1 MHAGEVTHV
10 SEAAQHSTIALR
22 SLRKVYGSQVVVEDV
37 SFTLAPGQITALLG
51 ENGAGKSTLA
61 KILAGSVSPDGGE
74 ILLGDDRLRFDSPR
88 DALSKGF
95 AIIPQELIYVPN
107 LTVAENICL
116 GRWPG
121 RGFLTSQKQ
130 MLRTAAEQAASLGFT
145 LPLNAQM
152 KSLSFAQQQ
161 AVEIVKALSRDAQL
175 IILDEP
181 TAALNSEESER
192 LLELM
197 RGVAEG
203 GAAIMYISHR
213 LDEVF
218 RACTDVVV
226 LRNGRK
232 VFDGAVSQTDPS
244 AVIGHILGRAEVAH
258 HRDSSGRDA
267 SEVCLTATD
276 LTREAYPPI
285 RGVDIQVGKTEIV
298 GLYGLA
304 GSGAEV
310 IAEALGGLHDDV
322 TGTLAIDGET
332 VPIPRSPRRARRQR
346 IGYVPA
352 DRKLQGLVPTMSVLQ
367 SISLLVLN
375 KLSRF
380 GFMNRRAEREM
391 GKDLASRT
399 LLRARS
405 LDQKVSELSG
415 GNQQK
420 VMMASRIAQ
429 VPSVLVLQE
438 PTRGVDIGARV
449 ELHNMLRELANA
461 GTGQLVV
468 TSDIEEA
475 VILSDRLLV
484 LRDGR
489 IVHEIVDPSE
499 ESQNEA
505 IQAAGG
511 V

>member
-1 MHAGEVTHV
+1 MTLNRSVVH
-10 SEAAQHSTIALR
+10 LR
-22 SLRKVYGSQVVVEDV
+22 SLRKVYGSQIVLNDV
-37 SFTLAPGQITALLG
+37 SFSLAPGQISALLG

-61 KILAGSVSPDGGE
+61 KILAGAVTPDGGG
-74 ILLGDDRLRFDSPR
+74 IYVDDKKLKFESPR
-88 DALSKGF
+88 DALNKGV
-95 AIIPQELIYVPN
+95 ALIPQELIYVPN

-121 RGFLTSQKQ
+121 RAFFTSPRQ
-130 MLRTAAEQAASLGFT
+130 MLRTANSEAERLGFN
-145 LPLNAQM
+145 LPLRSLM

-161 AVEIVKALSRDAQL
+161 AVEIVKALSRNAQL

-181 TAALNSEESER
+181 TAALNNEESER

-197 RGVAEG
+197 RGVARD

-218 RACTDVVV
+218 RACTDVEV
-226 LRNGRK
+226 LRNGQLVFSGK
-232 VFDGAVSQTDPS
+232 VEQTQPS
-244 AVIGHILGRAEVAH
+244 EVISHILGREEVAQ
-258 HRDSSGRDA
+258 HRVATSQDAGEPCLVVEGLNRD
-267 SEVCLTATD
+267 L
-276 LTREAYPPI
+276 YPPI
-285 RGVDIQVGKTEIV
+285 RNVDLRVGRTEIV

-310 IAEALGGLHDDV
+310 IAESLAGQHKDV
-322 TGTLAIDGET
+322 TGSVTIAG
-332 VPIPRSPRRARRQR
+332 VNVGVPRSPRKARRQR

-352 DRKLQGLVPTMSVLQ
+352 DRKLQGLIPTMSVRE
-367 SISLLVLN
+367 SFSLLVLET
-375 KLSRF
+375 LSRW
-380 GFMNRRAEREM
+380 GFIKRREERKLA
-391 GKDLASRT
+391 KDLAART

-405 LDQKVSELSG
+405 LEQKVSELSG

-420 VMMASRIAQ
+420 VLMGSRIAQ
-429 VPSVLVLQE
+429 APTVLVLQE

-449 ELHNMLRELANA
+449 ELHNLLRELADA

-475 VILSDRLLV
+475 VVLSDRLLV
-484 LRDGR
+484 LREGQ
-489 IVHEIVDPSE
+489 IVHEIIDPSE
-499 ESQNEA
+499 ASQNEA

>member
-1 MHAGEVTHV
+1 MGDMSPNRPVIE
-10 SEAAQHSTIALR
+10 LR
-22 SLRKVYGSQVVVEDV
+22 SLRKVYGGQVVVDDV
-37 SFTLAPGQITALLG
+37 SFSLAPGQISALLG

-61 KILAGSVSPDGGE
+61 KMLAGAVAPDGGE
-74 ILLGDDRLRFDSPR
+74 IVFGDAKLRFDSPR

-95 AIIPQELIYVPN
+95 CIIPQELNYVPN

-121 RGFLTSQKQ
+121 KRFLTSPRQ
-130 MLRTAAEQAASLGFT
+130 MLRTASRETERLGFE
-145 LPLNAQM
+145 LPLQSLM

-161 AVEIVKALSRDAQL
+161 AVEIVKALSRSARL

-181 TAALNSEESER
+181 TAALNNEESER

-197 RGVAEG
+197 RGVARD
-203 GAAIMYISHR
+203 GAAILYISHR

-218 RACTDVVV
+218 RACTDVEV
-226 LRNGRK
+226 LRNGKLVFSGK
-232 VFDGAVSQTDPS
+232 VAETSPTE
-244 AVIGHILGRAEVAH
+244 VISHILGRTEVAQ
-258 HRDSSGRDA
+258 HRLSATGNHGEACLSVKSLNRD
-267 SEVCLTATD
+267 
-276 LTREAYPPI
+276 AYPPI
-285 RGVDIQVGKTEIV
+285 KDVNLSVGTTEIV

-310 IAEALGGLHDDV
+310 VAESLAGLHSDV
-322 TGTLAIDGET
+322 TGSVAMSGQEIG
-332 VPIPRSPRRARRQR
+332 VPRSPRKARQHR

-352 DRKLQGLVPTMSVLQ
+352 DRKIQGLVPTMSVRE
-367 SISLLVLN
+367 SFSLLIMQ

-380 GFMNRRAEREM
+380 GLIKRSAERAVSR
-391 GKDLASRT
+391 DLSART

-405 LDQKVSELSG
+405 LEQKISELSG

-420 VMMASRIAQ
+420 VLMGSRIAQ
-429 VPSVLVLQE
+429 APSVLILQE

-449 ELHNMLRELANA
+449 ELHNLLRELADA

-475 VILSDRLLV
+475 VVISDRLLV
-484 LRDGR
+484 FRKGR
-489 IVHEIVDPSE
+489 IVHEILSPTKA
-499 ESQNEA
+499 SQNEA
-505 IQAAGG
+505 LQAAGG

>member
-1 MHAGEVTHV
+1 MSPTAHEL
-10 SEAAQHSTIALR
+10 TIALR

-61 KILAGSVSPDGGE
+61 KILAGSVAPDGGE
-74 ILLGDDRLRFDSPR
+74 ILLGEDKLRFDSPR

-121 RGFLTSQKQ
+121 KAFFTSQKQ
-130 MLRTAAEQAASLGFT
+130 MLRTAHEQADRLGFS
-145 LPLNAQM
+145 LPVNAQM

-161 AVEIVKALSRDAQL
+161 AVEIVKALSRDAQM

-192 LLELM
+192 LLDLM

-203 GAAIMYISHR
+203 GAAILYISHR

-232 VFDGAVSQTDPS
+232 VFDGKVHETDPGT
-244 AVIGHILGRAEVAH
+244 VIGHILGRAEVAH
-258 HRDSSGRDA
+258 HRDSSSRDA
-267 SEVCLTATD
+267 SEICLTATD

-310 IAEALGGLHDDV
+310 IAETLGGLHDDV
-322 TGTLAIDGET
+322 TGTLIVDGET
-332 VPIPRSPRRARRQR
+332 ISIPRSPRRARRQR

-352 DRKLQGLVPTMSVLQ
+352 DRKQQGLVPTMSVLQ
-367 SISLLVLN
+367 SISLLVLQ

-380 GFMNRRAEREM
+380 GFMNRRAEREL
-391 GKDLASRT
+391 GKDLATRT

-405 LDQKVSELSG
+405 LDQKVAELSG

-449 ELHNMLRELANA
+449 ELHNMLRALANA

-475 VILSDRLLV
+475 VTLSDRLLV

-489 IVHEIVDPSE
+489 IVHEIVDPNE